1 MAREIHDVLT
11 HTLAALSLQL
21 EAFDTVVDAEPG
33 TSPAVRQQLE
43 RTRRLVRE
51 GLEEARGS
59 VRVLRD
65 DPAPLDEQLR
75 RLSAQHHA
83 ALTVSGPLTPLAPEV
98 SVCLY
103 RVTQEALTNIV
114 KHASGARTSV
124 GLSYAPDYVSVSV
137 ENEAANGLSA
147 LRDSGGG
154 YGLQGIAERLALLG
168 GHMEA
173 GPTPEGWRVTAT
185 VPIAAS
191 AVARENPVAP

>member
-1 MAREIHDVLT
+1 MRGWRR
-11 HTLAALSLQL
+11 
-21 EAFDTVVDAEPG
+21 PG
-33 TSPAVRQQLE
+33 GRSGCCATI
-43 RTRRLVRE
+43 RRPSTNNSE
-51 GLEEARGS
+51 GC
-59 VRVLRD
+59 
-65 DPAPLDEQLR
+65 
-75 RLSAQHHA
+75 QHSTTPRS
-83 ALTVSGPLTPLAPEV
+83 TVSGPLTPLAPEV

-124 GLSYAPDYVSVSV
+124 GLSYTPDHISVTV
-137 ENEAANGLSA
+137 ENEAANGSSA

-154 YGLQGIAERLALLG
+154 YGLQGITERLALLG

-173 GPTPEGWRVTAT
+173 GLTPEGWRVTAT